1 MRVRAYGIIKSHCV
15 LLCML
20 WVIGSIVFVD
30 THQNH
35 PARGCGFRARDRAV
49 FGIIALRS
57 IVDSVEYHD
66 CNQSHALR
74 RISKYT
80 KQFVW
85 ICFSFLFFFFL
96 PLLFLFFF
104 CFFLFAIPTFM
115 TPLCTL
121 MKPENVDGQL
131 EATLNFYKQSLHVS
145 VYTVCKRTFFAD
157 PCGIG
162 RRNITA
168 LVLSSFLSFYEILF
182 VIRLQT
188 CNL

>member
-85 ICFSFLFFFFL
+85 ICFSFLFFSFFL
-96 PLLFLFFF
+96 YFFYFFF
-104 CFFLFAIPTFM
+104 VFFFLRSRRLWRHCVHWWNWKMLTV
-115 TPLCTL
+115 
-121 MKPENVDGQL
+121 NS
-131 EATLNFYKQSLHVS
+131 KQRWIFISRVYMSVCIQYVNEPFSPIHV
-145 VYTVCKRTFFAD
+145 
-157 PCGIG
+157 
-162 RRNITA
+162 
-168 LVLSSFLSFYEILF
+168 E
-182 VIRLQT
+182 
-188 CNL
+188 